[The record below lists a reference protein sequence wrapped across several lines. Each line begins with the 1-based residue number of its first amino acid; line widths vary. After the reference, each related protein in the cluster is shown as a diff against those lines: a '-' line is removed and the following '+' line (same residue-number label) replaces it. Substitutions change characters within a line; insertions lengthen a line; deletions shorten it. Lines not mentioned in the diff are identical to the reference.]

1 MKKIAFS
8 GTLDP
13 ITNGHMWVIEEA
25 RSLADEVT
33 VFLSENP
40 SKRPQF
46 PVEKRKQI
54 IELSAAERGWDNVRV
69 VIVKGDY
76 TARAAKKHGID
87 YLIRGIRN
95 TADFDYENLI
105 QQTNVDVLH
114 GAKTIFVMP
123 PRDLG
128 SVSSS
133 FVGNLQ
139 GPVGW
144 NWNVRKFMPG
154 PAHRAWIV
162 DWLRKEW
169 ELLWAYA
176 GASPAAILRGDEW
189 FERLSGESGYGGPQR
204 HYHNLDHLVHGLTE
218 IRVWGL
224 NTGVAPAA
232 LAVLKKAFWFHDLV
246 QGTAAVPVP
255 APAPAPASAFAP
267 DPVVLSDEEQS
278 ARLWLASDMDA
289 LFGAPAGAADEV
301 AALIRLTDHLQVAA
315 IDHPLKAAMLA
326 IDLSILGQDA
336 DVYDAYAQAIRDEYP
351 RTTDPIYRHT
361 RIDVLTHLHGK
372 AESGRLY
379 PDPYFAAQYNLLAM
393 ANMQREINRLNLQMS

>member
-13 ITNGHMWVIEEA
+13 ITNGHMWVIDEA
-25 RSLADEVT
+25 RCLADEVT

-40 SKRPQF
+40 AKRPQF
-46 PVEKRKQI
+46 SVEKRKQI

-69 VIVKGDY
+69 IIVKGDY

-133 FVGNLQ
+133 FVGSLQ
-139 GPVGW
+139 GPIGW
-144 NWNVRKFMPG
+144 NWNVKKFLPG
-154 PAHRAWIV
+154 PAHRAWIM

-169 ELLWAYA
+169 ELLWAYPNA
-176 GASPAAILRGDEW
+176 TPAAIRRADAW
-189 FERLSGESGYGGPQR
+189 FDRLIGTTGYGGPLR

-224 NTGVAPAA
+224 NTNASAGTMAT
-232 LAVLKKAFWFHDLV
+232 LKKAFWFHDLV
-246 QGTAAVPVP
+246 HGAAAMDTAA
-255 APAPAPASAFAP
+255 AA
-267 DPVVLSDEEQS
+267 LSDEEQS
-278 ARLWLASDMDA
+278 AGLWLSSRLDSA
-289 LFGAPAGAADEV
+289 LADDV
-301 AALIRLTDHLQVAA
+301 VALIRATDHLQTAGIA
-315 IDHPLKAAMLA
+315 HPLKAAMVSLDLA
-326 IDLSILGQDA
+326 ILGQDA
-336 DVYDAYAQAIRDEYP
+336 DVYDAYATSIRDEYP
-351 RTTDPIYRHT
+351 DVPDQVYRTKRVE
-361 RIDVLTHLHGK
+361 VLTYLHGK
-372 AESGRLY
+372 AEAGRLY
-379 PDPYFAAQYNLLAM
+379 ADAYFAAQYNRTAM
-393 ANMQREINRLNLQMS
+393 ANMQREIARLEADRI

>member
-40 SKRPQF
+40 GKRPQF
-46 PVEKRKQI
+46 PAEKRKQI
-54 IELSAAERGWDNVRV
+54 VEQSAAERGWHNVRV

-133 FVGNLQ
+133 FVGALQ

-144 NWNVRKFMPG
+144 NWNVRKFVPG

-169 ELLWAYA
+169 EVLWRYA
-176 GASPAAILRGDEW
+176 GSTSEAIRLADAWFDRLTGDTC
-189 FERLSGESGYGGPQR
+189 YGGAQR

-224 NTGVAPAA
+224 NTGALPAA
-232 LAVLKKAFWFHDLV
+232 VATLKKAFWFHH
-246 QGTAAVPVP
+246 AVHGV
-255 APAPAPASAFAP
+255 AVEG
-267 DPVVLSDEEQS
+267 DRLTDEEQS
-278 ARLWLASDMDA
+278 ARLWLGSRLD
-289 LFGAPAGAADEV
+289 PTTAAEDV
-301 AALIRLTDHLQVAA
+301 AILIRATDHLQAPA

-326 IDLSILGQDA
+326 VDLAILGQDE
-336 DVYDAYAQAIRDEYP
+336 DVYDAYAQAIRNEYREVP
-351 RTTDPIYRHT
+351 DQEYQAKR
-361 RIDVLTHLHGK
+361 VVALTHLRGR
-372 AESGRLY
+372 AEAGRLFD
-379 PDPYFAAQYNLLAM
+379 DPYFTAQYNHSAI
-393 ANMQREINRLNLQMS
+393 ANMHREIARLEVCMN